1 MNTAISSPA
10 PGGNRVPATWS
21 DADDRPLSILVR
33 NISTRYLAVAIE
45 LLLGVAMLPFNL
57 HHLGQD
63 AYGLWTLTASVT
75 IHFSILDLG
84 FGGALVNFIARYRA
98 HHNTRALNEIAS
110 TLFFVFVAFGT
121 LAYLVMVGL
130 AFNLDHLFRLGPGQA
145 ETGKWIL
152 LIIGTNVAANFA
164 FSIYGG
170 VICGFQRYDINNIVA
185 SVSSVAVALV
195 NVCVL
200 LLGFGVIPLVAAT
213 TAVRLITYVIYRRNA
228 YRVYPALRISREHFR
243 RERLREVTGFSVYS
257 AVIDWA
263 NKLNYELDEVVIG
276 VFLGPIWVAVW
287 AVADRIVSGMQRL
300 TNQSNTVLF
309 PVVVDS
315 DATNKTER
323 LQQLLVQGTRL
334 SLATVIPIA
343 VGLIVL
349 AEPLVRVWVGPKML
363 ASATVIQILAWVL
376 AFRVGN
382 ATSTTVLKGA
392 GRIRY
397 LAMVNIATGLVNLAL
412 SAALIHPF
420 GLDGVAYGTV
430 IPVVF
435 SSIFVLW
442 PAACA
447 RVGIPLAQSFR
458 TAIWPTVWP
467 GVLTALVL
475 ETMRRGLPM
484 TITALALQAVVGGV
498 VYIALFGIAVGRAD
512 RALYSAKF
520 AEVTGW
526 RRLAPAR

>member
-1 MNTAISSPA
+1 VRSAVTTTPPCSDPA
-10 PGGNRVPATWS
+10 AATWTE
-21 DADDRPLSILVR
+21 ADERPLSMLVR
-33 NISTRYLAVAIE
+33 NISTRYVAVAIE

-57 HHLGQD
+57 HHLGQE
-63 AYGLWTLTASVT
+63 AYGLWALTASVT

-98 HHNTRALNEIAS
+98 HRDTRALNEIAS

-170 VICGFQRYDINNIVA
+170 IICGFQRYDINNVVA

-195 NVCVL
+195 NVAVL
-200 LLGFGVIPLVAAT
+200 LLGFGLIPLVAAT
-213 TAVRLITYVIYRRNA
+213 TAVRLITYIIYRKNA
-228 YRVYPALRISREHFR
+228 YQVYPALRISRRHFCR
-243 RERLREVTGFSVYS
+243 GRLREVTGFSVYS

-263 NKLNYELDEVVIG
+263 NKLNYELDELVIG

-287 AVADRIVSGMQRL
+287 AVADRIISGMQRL

-323 LQQLLVQGTRL
+323 LQAVLIQGTRL

-343 VGLIVL
+343 AGLIVL
-349 AEPLVRVWVGPKML
+349 AEPLVRIWVGPKML
-363 ASATVIQILAWVL
+363 ASVTVIQILAWVL
-376 AFRVGN
+376 ALRVGN
-382 ATSTTVLKGA
+382 ATSTTLLKGA

-397 LAMVNIATGLVNLAL
+397 LAGVNIATGLVNLAL
-412 SAALIHPF
+412 SALLIRPF
-420 GLDGVAYGTV
+420 GLDGVAYGTL
-430 IPVVF
+430 IPVAF

-442 PAACA
+442 PAACL
-447 RVGIPLAQSFR
+447 RVGVPLAQSFR
-458 TAIWPTVWP
+458 QAIWPTVWP
-467 GVLTALVL
+467 GLVTALVL
-475 ETMRRGLPM
+475 EVLRRGSPM
-484 TITALALQAVVGGV
+484 TLTALALEAVAGGV
-498 VYIALFGIAVGRAD
+498 VYVVLFGVAVGRTD

-520 AEVTGW
+520 AELTGW
-526 RRLAPAR
+526 RGLAAAR